1 MSTQTLL
8 ENLEG
13 FSQILKKQSAKK
25 SFLDGNNGNNGNNLK
40 IWKSPYLKRK
50 SGVRVVVDYED
61 TRFLNIA
68 NEYLRKNEKFR

>member
-1 MSTQTLL
+1 MTTQTLL
-8 ENLEG
+8 EIFKG

-25 SFLDGNNGNNGNNLK
+25 SYLGGNNGNNLK

-61 TRFLNIA
+61 TRFLNFAI
-68 NEYLRKNEKFR
+68 EYLRKNEKFR